1 MVPTLDGSTMKSSR
15 CRQLTASEYEVC
27 PETSISVLQQSRRH
41 SSFLISPS
49 VHSEFHIGVVSQP
62 GTCDLA
68 SGHWEPSESVSQE
81 HFEPLVVVST
91 ANCCCCAVGDGID
104 IELVKLWD
112 AEKYCSELA
121 STAGTALRVNV
132 EATGSLASRCAIP
145 SKRIMESRMSSAEC
159 IRDI

>member
-1 MVPTLDGSTMKSSR
+1 
-15 CRQLTASEYEVC
+15 VC

-62 GTCDLA
+62 GTCDRA
-68 SGHWEPSESVSQE
+68 SGHWEPSESESQE
-81 HFEPLVVVST
+81 HLEPLVVAST
-91 ANCCCCAVGDGID
+91 VDCCCCALRCVGDGID

-121 STAGTALRVNV
+121 STAGTAWRVNV
-132 EATGSLASRCAIP
+132 EAAESLASRYVIP
-145 SKRIMESRMSSAEC
+145 SERIMESRMSIAES
-159 IRDI
+159 IRDVWCRGCAQSSKNDNTFRDQEQ